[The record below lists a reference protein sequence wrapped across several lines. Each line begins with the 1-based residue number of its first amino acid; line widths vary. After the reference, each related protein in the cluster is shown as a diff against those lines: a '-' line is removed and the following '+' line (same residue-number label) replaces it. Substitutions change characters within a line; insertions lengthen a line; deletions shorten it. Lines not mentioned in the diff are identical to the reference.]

1 MFVYLCICVFV
12 CLYLFVLK
20 IEFKAGS
27 TFVVAGKAALT
38 IGDTH
43 GGK

>member
-12 CLYLFVLK
+12 CLLVLK